1 MLKNGRHTKYAHL
14 SVHMPVIHLKTS
26 IKAPVERCFNLAT
39 SIDLHMVSTEGTGEK
54 AIAGRTSGRI
64 LLHETVTWRAKHLGV
79 WQTLTSRITAYQHP
93 SFFTDEMVQGAFKS
107 ICHHHRF
114 TQTAE
119 GTLMEDEFHFES
131 PLGVLGILFNYIFLT
146 NYLKRL
152 LEHRNLVIKQY
163 AESDGWKKIL

>member
-1 MLKNGRHTKYAHL
+1 
-14 SVHMPVIHLKTS
+14 MPVIHLKTS

-54 AIAGRTSGRI
+54 AIAGRTSGQI

-79 WQTLTSRITAYQHP
+79 WQTLTSRITAYQYP

-131 PLGVLGILFNYIFLT
+131 PLGILGKLFNYIFLT
-146 NYLKRL
+146 TYLKKL
-152 LEHRNLVIKQY
+152 LENRNLVIKQY
-163 AESDGWKKIL
+163 AEGDGWKKIPGAEEF